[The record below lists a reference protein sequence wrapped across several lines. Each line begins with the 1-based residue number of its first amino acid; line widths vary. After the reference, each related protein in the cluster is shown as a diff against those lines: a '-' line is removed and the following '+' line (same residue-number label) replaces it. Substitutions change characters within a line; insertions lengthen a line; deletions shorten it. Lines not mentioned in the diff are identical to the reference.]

1 MISLGEIGSQSVVE
15 VAALSISSVAT
26 SSECDVNL
34 LQVSPPPPH
43 PTTFRE
49 VFGVNALGWRETSCC
64 NGCLTGAKC
73 MI

>member
-34 LQVSPPPPH
+34 SQVSPPPP
-43 PTTFRE
+43 PTPLHFVRFS
-49 VFGVNALGWRETSCC
+49 VLMLLGEERHLAVTVV
-64 NGCLTGAKC
+64 
-73 MI
+73 